1 MICPLMLSLVPR
13 ILSAVSS
20 PANHVFSFDFLQ
32 DNTSVE
38 TLDLSDNRIG
48 DAGIVALAKALEVGF
63 QFLRCLCIL
72 KIGTHMLP
80 PPAHIFDAF

>member
-1 MICPLMLSLVPR
+1 MLCPFILSLVPR

-72 KIGTHMLP
+72 KIGTHMLSP
-80 PPAHIFDAF
+80 PTKNVEEF